1 MKYLVKKNDKE
12 NYATNDNADEDYPKS
27 IDRAVAIEQTEK
39 GSGYFIKAGRLCGPI
54 SCQRSFKLQLKN
66 VLQFEGL
73 KRCDWTT

>member
-39 GSGYFIKAGRLCGPI
+39 GSGYCVFEL
-54 SCQRSFKLQLKN
+54 
-66 VLQFEGL
+66 VLQEPFVKPICHFLTKLLRQSDGIAL
-73 KRCDWTT
+73 N